1 MNTESA
7 AVVTDL
13 DTATKAF
20 AEAVV
25 ESPEYREYIRTAELF
40 EKDVEAQSLFQSFQN
55 AQQQLSAQQ
64 QWGAAGSTDEIRRVR
79 ELEQQV
85 QDNTTLSE
93 HFKAQTELV
102 DTLKELNTVIGEE
115 LGFDY
120 AALAM
125 PPKTCCSSGCG

>member
-1 MNTESA
+1 MSTENA
-7 AVVTDL
+7 AVVADL

-25 ESPEYREYIRTAELF
+25 DSPEYREYIRTAELF
-40 EKDVEAQSLFQSFQN
+40 EKDTEAQSLFEAFQN

-64 QWGAAGSTDEIRRVR
+64 QWGAGSTDEIQRVR
-79 ELEQQV
+79 DLEQQV

-93 HFKAQTELV
+93 HFTAQTELV
-102 DTLKELNTVIGEE
+102 DTLKELNKVIGEE

-120 AALAM
+120 ATLAM

>member
-1 MNTESA
+1 MSSDNA
-7 AVVTDL
+7 AVVPDL
-13 DTATKAF
+13 DTATKEF

-40 EKDVEAQSLFQSFQN
+40 EKDQDAQSLFQAFQN
-55 AQQQLSAQQ
+55 AQEQLSAQQ
-64 QWGAAGSTDEIRRVR
+64 QWGAGSTEEIQRVR
-79 ELEQQV
+79 DLEQQV
-85 QDNTTLSE
+85 QENTILTE

-120 AALAM
+120 ATLAM
-125 PPKTCCSSGCG
+125 PPRSCCSSGCG

>member
-1 MNTESA
+1 MNTENT
-7 AVVTDL
+7 AVAPDL
-13 DTATKAF
+13 DTATKTF

-25 ESPEYREYIRTAELF
+25 ASPEYREYIRTAELF
-40 EKDVEAQSLFQSFQN
+40 EKDTEAQSLFEAFQN

-64 QWGAAGSTDEIRRVR
+64 QWGAGSTDEIQRVR
-79 ELEQQV
+79 DLEQQV
-85 QDNTTLSE
+85 QENTTLSE

-125 PPKTCCSSGCG
+125 PPKNCCSSGCGG

>member
-1 MNTESA
+1 MNTENA
-7 AVVTDL
+7 AVVPDL

-25 ESPEYREYIRTAELF
+25 ESAEYREYIRTAELF
-40 EKDVEAQSLFQSFQN
+40 EKDVEAQSLFEAFQN

-64 QWGAAGSTDEIRRVR
+64 QWGAGSTDEIQRVR
-79 ELEQQV
+79 DLEQQV

-102 DTLKELNTVIGEE
+102 DTLKELNTIIGEE

-125 PPKTCCSSGCG
+125 PPKTCCSTGCG